1 MQRRL
6 SAFAIVCAIAFPSVG
21 TAQDVSPSRPVEA
34 ESYHVPMFQNEL
46 VTVLR
51 VQIAGGRSTGYHVHS
66 RDQFGVVVAPFP
78 AKAYAQILGQA
89 PRAPRQA
96 PVGEVTYSSFF
107 NAPVTHRIVNPDT
120 IPLDRYDILLNSRT
134 PAGFTPAARDVPGYT
149 QLFDNDRVRAWR
161 LVLGPDQTAPS
172 ITQAAPGVRV
182 VVRGGEIEEIRPG
195 KRDRDFLLRAT
206 ELYWQDPGATR
217 AVHNIGTTTI
227 ELVEFE
233 IK

>member
-1 MQRRL
+1 MQHRL

-21 TAQDVSPSRPVEA
+21 TAQHVSPSRAVEV
-34 ESYHVPMFQNEL
+34 ESYHVPMFENEL

-51 VQIAGGRSTGYHVHS
+51 VQIPGGRSTGYHVHS

-78 AKAYAQILGQA
+78 PKAYAQILGQA
-89 PRAPRQA
+89 PNAPRQA
-96 PVGEVTYSSFF
+96 PVGEVTFTRFF
-107 NAPVTHRIVNPDT
+107 GAPVTHRVVNPDT

-149 QLFDNDRVRAWR
+149 RVLDNDRVRAWR
-161 LVLGPDQTAPS
+161 LVLAPGETAPS
-172 ITQAAPGVRV
+172 ITQAAPGIRV
-182 VVRGGEIEEIRPG
+182 VVRGGEIEEIRPD
-195 KRDRDFLLRAT
+195 KRDRGFLLRAT

-217 AVHNIGTTTI
+217 VVRNIGTTTV